1 MHPGYI
7 AGYVIFLAVM
17 IVIAIFMYAYNTYT
31 KNRIFSKTKLSIVAI
46 IIFSLLIACFS
57 IIGGYFAWHLTTTE
71 SEASDKLHVIFSFI
85 LVGLCIGYL
94 VSFIVITIIN
104 NKNKINYSEIPK
116 IDWQAKIEAL
126 KSQIGNVESLK
137 NLLKTKHKKYYQ
149 QMLSYYE
156 TILNNAKNKKIFTNQ
171 EIADIITF
179 NDAFSHKWSRFLNSY
194 QLLLTYQYCAI
205 FAKNLSQK

>member
-17 IVIAIFMYAYNTYT
+17 IVVAIFMYAYNTYT
-31 KNRIFSKTKLSIVAI
+31 KNRLFSKTKLSVVAI

-57 IIGGYFAWHLTTTE
+57 IIGGYFAWHITTPDTE
-71 SEASDKLHVIFSFI
+71 QADKLHVIFSFI
-85 LVGLCIGYL
+85 LAGFCIAYL
-94 VSFIVITIIN
+94 ISFIVITITN
-104 NKNKINYSEIPK
+104 NKNKINYADLAK
-116 IDWQAKIEAL
+116 IDWQAKIDSLKAEIGDVEAL
-126 KSQIGNVESLK
+126 KQRLA
-137 NLLKTKHKKYYQ
+137 TKHKKYYQ

-156 TILNNAKNKKIFTNQ
+156 TILNNARNKKIFTNQ

-194 QLLLTYQYCAI
+194 QLLLTFQYCAI

>member
-17 IVIAIFMYAYNTYT
+17 IVVAIFMYAYNTYT
-31 KNRIFSKTKLSIVAI
+31 KNRLFSKTKLSVVAI

-57 IIGGYFAWHLTTTE
+57 IIGGYFAWHMTTPDVE
-71 SEASDKLHVIFSFI
+71 QADKLHVIFSFI
-85 LVGLCIGYL
+85 LAGLCIAYL
-94 VSFIVITIIN
+94 ISFIVITITN
-104 NKNKINYSEIPK
+104 NKNKINYADLAK
-116 IDWQAKIEAL
+116 IDWQAKIDSLKAQIGDVEAL
-126 KSQIGNVESLK
+126 KQQLA
-137 NLLKTKHKKYYQ
+137 TKHKKYYQ

-156 TILNNAKNKKIFTNQ
+156 TILNNARNKKIFTNQ

-194 QLLLTYQYCAI
+194 QLLLTFQYCAI